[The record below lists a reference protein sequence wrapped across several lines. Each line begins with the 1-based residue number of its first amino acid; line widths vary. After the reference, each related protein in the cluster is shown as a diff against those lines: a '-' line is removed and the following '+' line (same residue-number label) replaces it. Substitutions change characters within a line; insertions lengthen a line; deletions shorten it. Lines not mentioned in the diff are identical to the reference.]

1 MNCQDSPWIKR
12 VFQGLNTSV
21 VDYIQDCVLRK
32 DINALEET
40 VRLKIREMPDITL
53 ESERSQ
59 ILAKQTNYASLAQTY
74 EYTRSVF
81 QEGVLKLKQKIDSRQ
96 TVKTG
101 TIDLCMDAFTKMMIL
116 DEYQKRFNQI

>member
-1 MNCQDSPWIKR
+1 MNYQDSPWIRR

-53 ESERSQ
+53 ESERTQ

-116 DEYQKRFNQI
+116 DEYRKRFNQI